1 MKNLKREAAV
11 FAGALLCCFLWGS
24 AFPGIKIGYRLWDIS
39 GDDTWRIMRFAGVR
53 FFIAGLLV
61 MLFASAAR
69 KKILLPHKSELPKIM
84 LLSAFQTIGQYVF
97 FYLGLAHTGGINS
110 AVIDSLTAFFAILI
124 AALFMR
130 TEKLTA
136 RKMLGCLLGFL
147 GVVIINITSRGFS
160 LNPLGDG
167 LIALSA
173 LCYGVSSN
181 LIKRYSQKHDTVI
194 FSGCQFIFGG
204 AVMTLIGQCGLM
216 LSGNGSAVSADD
228 LPKAVLMLIYL
239 ALVSSVAYTLWG
251 LLLKHSDVSKI
262 SVFGFMTPVTGVI
275 LSALL
280 LDEAGQLGIKH
291 ILALLLIAA
300 GITVVNITPAQ
311 KNE

>member
-1 MKNLKREAAV
+1 MKDFKREV
-11 FAGALLCCFLWGS
+11 LTFAGALLCCFLWGS
-24 AFPGIKIGYRLWDIS
+24 AFPGIKIGYELWDIS
-39 GDDTWRIMRFAGVR
+39 GSDTWRIMRFAGVR
-53 FFIAGLLV
+53 FFLAGLLV
-61 MLFASAAR
+61 MLFASCAR
-69 KKILLPHKSELPKIM
+69 RKLLLPKKKELPKIM

-97 FYLGLAHTGGINS
+97 FYLGLAHTGGVNS
-110 AVIDSLTAFFAILI
+110 AVIDSLTTFFAILI

-136 RKMLGCLLGFL
+136 RKMLGCLLGFS
-147 GVVIINITSRGFS
+147 GVIIVNITSQGFS
-160 LNPLGDG
+160 FSPLGDG

-181 LIKRYSQKHDTVI
+181 LIKQYSQQHDTVI
-194 FSGCQFIFGG
+194 FSGCQFVFGG

-216 LSGNGSAVSADD
+216 FSGESSTVSAND
-228 LPKAVLMLIYL
+228 LPKGVLMLVYL

-251 LLLKHSDVSKI
+251 LLLKRNDVSKI

-280 LDEAGQLGIKH
+280 LGEADTLGIKH
-291 ILALLLIAA
+291 LISLLLIAA
-300 GITVVNITPAQ
+300 GICIVNLRSKRQ
-311 KNE
+311 G